1 MINSYKGLAENKHG
15 EAVFAEVD
23 ISGIEEEIGQQ
34 FNISGYP
41 ALLVVIGLHG
51 NGQKYRLLNKDWK
64 ESIKDFWED
73 IDTTVLD
80 AINKRTSLISLQSF
94 TICFLILSLFFV
106 CYFIRRTSSKY
117 NKNTRTELTSVSWGG
132 DTKVD

>member
-1 MINSYKGLAENKHG
+1 VRERKVLQAREENKHG

-64 ESIKDFWED
+64 ESIK
-73 IDTTVLD
+73 V
-80 AINKRTSLISLQSF
+80 NKG
-94 TICFLILSLFFV
+94 FLGR
-106 CYFIRRTSSKY
+106 Y
-117 NKNTRTELTSVSWGG
+117 
-132 DTKVD
+132 